1 MHPPPFDGPTPSV
14 LVWLEIE
21 SALEMNLKELSS
33 YLGLSPTTVS
43 RALNGYPEVS
53 EQTRRRVLEAAE
65 KHNYSPNER
74 AKRLATGRAMTIGH
88 LLPLSNEHEMVNPV
102 FSDFI
107 AGASKRYSEQGY
119 DLLLSVVRDEDETE
133 SYRNLVTRGAVDGV
147 VVHGPKVA
155 DPRIDMLR
163 NLGLPFVVHGR
174 SSDVENDYSWIDVNN
189 RRAFQRATSF
199 LLDLGHRSI
208 ALINGL
214 AEMDFAMRRH
224 KGYADAL
231 AERGVAEDDTLI
243 SHGEMTETYGYDQT
257 CALLDRDDPPT
268 ALLIASM
275 IPAIGARRAIG
286 DRGLQIGRDISVV
299 VHDDDL
305 SYFRNEGEVPVFTA
319 TRSSVRE
326 AGRHVAEL
334 LLNTINAPHAEP
346 RHILLEADLTVGQST
361 GPAPAVRALLKQG

>member
-1 MHPPPFDGPTPSV
+1 
-14 LVWLEIE
+14 
-21 SALEMNLKELSS
+21 MNLKELSS
-33 YLGLSPTTVS
+33 HLGLSPTTVS

-53 EQTRRRVLEAAE
+53 EQTRRRVQEAAE

-88 LLPLSNEHEMVNPV
+88 LLPLSSEHEMVNPI

-119 DLLLSVVRDEDETE
+119 DLLLSVVRDEDETA

-147 VVHGPKVA
+147 VVHGPKTD

-163 NLGLPFVVHGR
+163 DLGLPFVVHGR
-174 SSDVENDYSWIDVNN
+174 ASDVEDNYSWIDVNN
-189 RRAFQRATSF
+189 RRAFERATSF

-214 AEMDFAMRRH
+214 ASMDFAMRRH

-231 AERGVAEDDTLI
+231 AQRGVALDDTLI

-257 CALLDRDDPPT
+257 RTLLQRDDPPT
-268 ALLIASM
+268 ALLISSM

-286 DRGLQIGRDISVV
+286 DLGLRLGHDISVV

-305 SYFRNEGEVPVFTA
+305 SYFRNEGDVPIFTA

-326 AGRHVAEL
+326 AGWQVAEIL
-334 LLNTINAPHAEP
+334 LDTINTPHAEP
-346 RHILLEADLTVGQST
+346 RHVLLEADLTVGQST
-361 GPAPAVRALLKQG
+361 GPAPHVRDLLKQG